1 MNSSASENSAARVRR
16 VHRYTWW
23 MVMPTAPIY
32 CLLAVVNLAH
42 GRAAGLYNNVEL
54 AVLLAVVLVIAVEG
68 TRACGMIMRGMGA
81 GVPEPVRIALDFTAS
96 LIVLGYVTTREIP
109 AFLVFALLPALFAA
123 AIVAGSRRERRWWMG
138 CGCTVLTAGVAS
150 ASVVVT
156 GNEEFVPVAAG
167 YATFLVAMTVF
178 MLLVQGWI
186 WDVVCELD
194 RARGTEAELAVARE
208 RLRFASELHDVQGH
222 HLQVIALKGELT
234 ERMIDSDATAA
245 RDQAAEIA
253 ETARRAL
260 RETREVVHGYRR
272 SDLPTELNNAVRIL
286 RAASIETTVEGSS
299 ASVPP
304 PLQPLFAAM
313 VREGTTN
320 ILRHSG
326 ARRCELRIDDTDG
339 ISVTLCNDGAGD
351 GTNHDAGSGIAGLR
365 DRFDPMHG
373 SLTAERRGEWFELA
387 GHAPEPGRQ

>member
-1 MNSSASENSAARVRR
+1 MRR

-23 MVMPTAPIY
+23 AVMPTASVC
-32 CLLAVVNLAH
+32 CLLAIVNLAH
-42 GRAAGLYNNVEL
+42 GRVSGIYNNVEL
-54 AVLLAVVLVIAVEG
+54 AVLTAAVLIIAVEG
-68 TRACGMIMRGMGA
+68 TRACRVIMRGMGA
-81 GVPEPVRIALDFTAS
+81 GVPEPVRITTGFAAS

-109 AFLVFALLPALFAA
+109 AFLLFSLLPALFAA
-123 AIVAGSRRERRWWMG
+123 AIVTGSRREHRWWMG
-138 CGCTVLTAGVAS
+138 CGCTALTAGVAS
-150 ASVVVT
+150 TSVVVT
-156 GNEEFVPVAAG
+156 GHGEFVPVTAG
-167 YATFLVAMTVF
+167 YAALLTAMTVIV
-178 MLLVQGWI
+178 LLVQGWT

-222 HLQVIALKGELT
+222 HLQVIALKAELA
-234 ERMIDSDATAA
+234 ERMVDSDSTAA
-245 RDQAAEIA
+245 RSETAEIA

-260 RETREVVHGYRR
+260 RETRELVHGYRR
-272 SDLPTELNNAVRIL
+272 SDLSTELNNAVRIL

-304 PLQPLFAAM
+304 PLQPLFAAV

-339 ISVTLCNDGAGD
+339 ISVRLCNDGAGD
-351 GTNHDAGSGIAGLR
+351 GSGQDAGSGIAGLR

-373 SLTAERRGEWFELA
+373 SVTAERRGEWFELV
-387 GHAPEPGRQ
+387 GHAPAPGEG

>member
-1 MNSSASENSAARVRR
+1 MNSSACDNSASRVRR

-23 MVMPTAPIY
+23 AVMPTASVC
-32 CLLAVVNLAH
+32 CLLAIVNLAH
-42 GRAAGLYNNVEL
+42 GRVSGIYNNVEL
-54 AVLLAVVLVIAVEG
+54 AVLTAAVLIIAVEG
-68 TRACGMIMRGMGA
+68 TRACRVIMRGMGA
-81 GVPEPVRIALDFTAS
+81 GVPEPVRITTGFAAS

-109 AFLVFALLPALFAA
+109 AFLLFSLLPALFAA
-123 AIVAGSRRERRWWMG
+123 AIVTGSRREHRWWMG
-138 CGCTVLTAGVAS
+138 CGCTALTAGVAS
-150 ASVVVT
+150 TSVVVT
-156 GNEEFVPVAAG
+156 GHGEFVPVTAG
-167 YATFLVAMTVF
+167 YAALLTAMTVIV
-178 MLLVQGWI
+178 LLVQGWT

-222 HLQVIALKGELT
+222 HLQVIALKAELA
-234 ERMIDSDATAA
+234 ERMVDSDSTAA
-245 RDQAAEIA
+245 RSETAEIA

-260 RETREVVHGYRR
+260 RETRELVHGYRR
-272 SDLPTELNNAVRIL
+272 SDLSTELNNAVRIL

-304 PLQPLFAAM
+304 PLQPLFAAV

-339 ISVTLCNDGAGD
+339 ISVRLCNDGAGD
-351 GTNHDAGSGIAGLR
+351 GSGQDAGSGIAGLR

-373 SLTAERRGEWFELA
+373 SVTAERRGEWFELV
-387 GHAPEPGRQ
+387 GHAPAPGEG